1 MQIRYQIKVKIEGA
15 QKNDPPLLYSRR
27 PRHIVKQYSIT
38 QIKGASLR
46 AIDYRTDPSK
56 LLLRISLS
64 GSYNSDGFFS
74 SVDDPGTPLEG
85 ITQEMIDNGR
95 LLFVA
100 PQNYKM
106 KKPRPF
112 TMLQFQIQALDQYG
126 AVSSKKLRMVF
137 FIRKFIAHYLSVVK
151 NNPLRVLEG
160 RSCKLGTGSIDILCP
175 ASSKCSRAK
184 FSVVGD
190 PKHGSLLIEKEKI
203 TQFMYQDLKAG
214 NIRYRHDNSESTYD
228 TIVISLMEQS
238 QLAIATLNVI
248 VEPIDDSPPFLSI
261 HKDLVVRHGKL
272 TKIDIKMLR
281 ASDPDSN
288 TNDILFRIVVMPK
301 GGNLKRYDNGR
312 FISVREFSEVDLEKG
327 LIYYNAFAK
336 EYTRDSF
343 VFILTD
349 RKPNPSK
356 RYTAQIKVLATD
368 TIPPRKRYGGDCLAR
383 MNETDSLIRLN
394 FIDYIDNV
402 SPASDIS
409 IKLIPHKQYDYRY
422 VRLNDIVREIGYN
435 YFPTTTFT
443 QQELFHNKI
452 LYLNNEGEVG
462 VHAKSLR
469 LNFVVS
475 DGANN
480 TTPTESCT
488 ILLHPVDNKAPVISI
503 LGKLKTPEGGRV
515 CMNRSDI
522 EVTDADTVL
531 TRIKLRLISTPRHG
545 RIVYKGKNMSENES
559 MDYLEFRH
567 RCLWYYHD
575 NSETKWDSF
584 TISASDG
591 VKNRQHE
598 VKIEIEPVND
608 LRPYFVEKSTK
619 IRVMENST
627 VVLGSNILKAIDKDS
642 DKSTFEFHITKLPK
656 LGYMSNRS
664 TTIIKFTQSDIDND
678 LLVYGH
684 KNTEIG
690 PYSVYDNFTVVI
702 CDLPQFPDDCNSVIH
717 VIVEITP
724 INSSPPILISGAE
737 LIVKEGG
744 SSVLGVHE
752 LSCRDRDT
760 LSEIII
766 IRVLKFPGFGFL
778 ENVAPSAGSEQSNA
792 GLHISEFLCSDLDK
806 GSINYVQNN
815 HTGFEPL
822 SDSFEV
828 IAFDGTFNST
838 PVSIKIQIKPTSD
851 ERPGLMQIAPIKVQ
865 EGGWVLITK
874 NHIIIEDKDIPKD
887 ILNFYISK
895 TPKHGLIFYKC
906 NGVGSPRLQRLK
918 VNSPIDYL
926 RCALIYVHDDSET
939 LSDKIHI
946 KATDGK
952 MTSRS
957 IIKVEVIPV
966 NDEKPQ
972 IVNNV
977 AMTVRFGGF
986 KNITK
991 SYLFAQDLD
1000 TQADQLRYRIIK
1012 LPFYGSLKLYS
1023 NGVPYRMI
1031 LNSTFTQ
1038 DDVDKKR
1045 LSYVNHI
1052 MPVSGL
1058 ADSINFSLSDGVHYI
1073 RNQTFTIRI
1082 RLSCRKYFSVKTKD
1096 VQSNGAKIYITSL
1109 HLRAQRR
1116 KVGNRNMARH
1126 NIIFHI
1132 IRHPKYGVLSFDTGK
1147 GGKVTT
1153 LTENDLKERRF
1164 VYRSFHYPRRKN
1176 DSFRFF
1182 ATDGKCMQRGKLH
1195 ILTIDRNATVH
1206 LMKRVSPLSISER
1219 GVFSIT
1225 SLEIRALDEFN
1236 SDKVI
1241 YRIKSLP
1248 KHGIILKDGVNTS
1261 SFTQQDINEL
1271 RISYLLTNVRANDD
1285 EAEIAVF
1292 VRDFFGTALD
1302 SKPKAFPF
1310 KININIPNI
1319 GSVRVITNEPITAL
1333 EKVDRNG
1340 IGTVITK
1347 QNLLSY
1353 DCTSSP
1359 DSNLTYTV
1367 AEPPVHGELV
1377 FKSSGRRATNFTQDD
1392 INSERVIYKL
1402 TDQSQTDYSD
1412 SLILDLESEGCHK
1425 SSGVAFSIKWSI
1437 VSISENIKVECAGG
1451 KTKITIRLTRK
1462 GYIDQGS
1469 VVEIHT
1475 KSAMDNVE
1483 TLSPSRIWFH
1493 PGDKIKTWE
1502 TPEDALEYETVEI
1515 YLSKE
1520 FNTLLGKS
1528 RIIFDVAK
1536 SQGNNT
1542 NN

>member
-1 MQIRYQIKVKIEGA
+1 
-15 QKNDPPLLYSRR
+15 
-27 PRHIVKQYSIT
+27 
-38 QIKGASLR
+38 
-46 AIDYRTDPSK
+46 
-56 LLLRISLS
+56 
-64 GSYNSDGFFS
+64 
-74 SVDDPGTPLEG
+74 
-85 ITQEMIDNGR
+85 MIDKGR

-106 KKPRPF
+106 KRRRPLIV
-112 TMLQFQIQALDQYG
+112 LQFQIQALDQYG
-126 AVSSKKLRMVF
+126 AVSSKNLRMVF
-137 FIRKFIAHYLSVVK
+137 FIRKFTAHYLSVVK

-175 ASSKCSRAK
+175 ASKCSRAK
-184 FSVVGD
+184 FSVVGE

-203 TQFMYQDLKAG
+203 NQFMYQDLKSG
-214 NIRYRHDNSESTYD
+214 NILYKHDNSESIFD
-228 TIVISLMEQS
+228 TIVISLMERS

-248 VEPIDDSPPFLSI
+248 VEPIDDSPPFLSV

-272 TKIDIKMLR
+272 TKIDIRVLR
-281 ASDPDSN
+281 ASDPDSS

-312 FISVREFSEVDLEKG
+312 FIPVREFSEVDLEQG
-327 LIYYNAFAK
+327 SIYYNAFEK
-336 EYTRDSF
+336 GHTRDSF

-349 RKPNPSK
+349 RKPNLSK
-356 RYTAQIKVLATD
+356 RYTAQIKILATD
-368 TIPPRKRYGGDCLAR
+368 TIPPRKRHGGECLAR
-383 MNETDSLIRLN
+383 MNETDALIPLN
-394 FIDYIDNV
+394 FIDYIDDV
-402 SPASDIS
+402 SPSSDIS
-409 IKLIPHKQYDYRY
+409 VKLMPHKQHDYRY
-422 VRLNDIVREIGYN
+422 VRLNDIVRKVGYN
-435 YFPTTTFT
+435 YFPTTIFT
-443 QQELFHNKI
+443 QQELFHSKI
-452 LYLNNEGEVG
+452 LYLNNEKEVG

-469 LNFVVS
+469 LDFVVS

-488 ILLHPVDNKAPVISI
+488 IIIHPVDNKAPVISI
-503 LGKLKTPEGGRV
+503 LGTIKALEGGRV
-515 CMNRSDI
+515 CMNASAI
-522 EVTDADTVL
+522 EVTDVDTAL
-531 TRIKLRLISTPRHG
+531 TRVKLRLKSTPRHG
-545 RIVYKGKNMSENES
+545 RIVYKGKNMSESES
-559 MDYLEFRH
+559 IDYLEFRH

-575 NSETKWDSF
+575 DSETKWDTF

-591 VKNRQHE
+591 VNNGQHE
-598 VKIEIEPVND
+598 VKIVIEPVND
-608 LRPYFVEKSTK
+608 LRPYFLEKSTK
-619 IRVMENST
+619 IRVMENSS
-627 VVLGSNILKAIDKDS
+627 VVLDSNVLEALDKDS
-642 DKSTFEFHITKLPK
+642 DKSTFEFHIIKLPK
-656 LGYMSNRS
+656 LGYMSKK
-664 TTIIKFTQSDIDND
+664 TTTVKKFTQSDIDNE

-690 PYSVYDNFTVVI
+690 PYSVYDNFTVVV
-702 CDLPQFPDDCNSVIH
+702 CDLPQLPDECNSVIH
-717 VIVEITP
+717 IIVEIIP
-724 INSSPPILISGAE
+724 INSSPPTLISGAE
-737 LIVKEGG
+737 LIVNEGG
-744 SSVLGVHE
+744 SSVLGVYE
-752 LSCRDRDT
+752 LSCKDRDT
-760 LSEIII
+760 LSGKII
-766 IRVLKFPGFGFL
+766 IRVVKFPGFGFL

-838 PVSIKIQIKPTSD
+838 SVSIKIQIRPTSD
-851 ERPGLMQIAPIKVQ
+851 ERPVLMQIAPIKVQ

-874 NHIIIEDKDIPKD
+874 NHISIEDKDIPKD
-887 ILNFYISK
+887 ILKMYITN

-918 VNSPIDYL
+918 VNAPVDYR

-952 MTSRS
+952 MASRS
-957 IIKVEVIPV
+957 TIKVDVIPV
-966 NDEKPQ
+966 NDERPQ
-972 IVNNV
+972 IVKNI

-986 KNITK
+986 KNITR

-1000 TQADQLRYRIIK
+1000 TQAGQLRYRITK

-1023 NGVPYRMI
+1023 NGIAIRMV

-1038 DDVDKKR
+1038 DDIDKKR
-1045 LSYVNHI
+1045 LSYINHI

-1058 ADSINFSLSDGVHYI
+1058 ADSIHFSLNDGVHFI

-1082 RLSCRKYFSVKTKD
+1082 RLSCRKYFSVETKD
-1096 VQSNGAKIYITSL
+1096 VQSNGAKIYITSSN
-1109 HLRAQRR
+1109 LRAQRR
-1116 KVGNRNMARH
+1116 KIGRRNMAK
-1126 NIIFHI
+1126 NIVFHI
-1132 IRHPKYGVLSFDTGK
+1132 IRQPKHGVLSFDVTGK

-1153 LTENDLKERRF
+1153 LTENDLKERRL
-1164 VYRSFHYPRRKN
+1164 VYRSFEYPRKKN

-1195 ILTIDRNATVH
+1195 ILTIDRNITVH
-1206 LMKRVSPLSISER
+1206 LMKRVSPLNIIER

-1225 SLEIRALDEFN
+1225 SLEIRALDKFN

-1241 YRIKSLP
+1241 YRIKNLP
-1248 KHGIILKDGVNTS
+1248 KHGTILKDGVNALN
-1261 SFTQQDINEL
+1261 FTQQDINEL
-1271 RISYLLTNVRANDD
+1271 RISYLLTNVRAKDD
-1285 EAEIAVF
+1285 EVQIAVL
-1292 VRDFFGTALD
+1292 VKDFYGTGLD
-1302 SKPKAFPF
+1302 SKPKTFPF

-1333 EKVDRNG
+1333 ERVDRSS

-1347 QNLLSY
+1347 RNLLSY

-1367 AEPPVHGELV
+1367 AEPPVHGELI
-1377 FKSSGRRATNFTQDD
+1377 FKGSGRRAAKFTQDD
-1392 INSERVIYKL
+1392 VNSERVIYKL
-1402 TDQSQTDYSD
+1402 TDHAHTDYSD

-1425 SSGVAFSIKWSI
+1425 LLGVEFTIKWSI
-1437 VSISENIKVECAGG
+1437 VSISENITIKCAGG
-1451 KTKITIRLTRK
+1451 ETSIAIRLTRK
-1462 GYIDQGS
+1462 GYINQGS

-1475 KSAMDNVE
+1475 KSATDNEE
-1483 TLSPSRIWFH
+1483 TLLPSRIWFH
-1493 PGDKIKTWE
+1493 PGDKNKTWKM
-1502 TPEDALEYETVEI
+1502 PEDALEYEKVEI

-1528 RIIFDVAK
+1528 RIIFDIAK
-1536 SQGNNT
+1536 SQGNNIS
-1542 NN
+1542 